1 MSVQQSPLSAQQSPS
16 SAQQSPLTYEGVL
29 EMLRETG
36 ERMRETER
44 IIQGIAR
51 RQEEAA
57 DRMIQEIARRQEEA
71 AEQRRETDRKIQEA
85 AEQSAE
91 QRRETDRKIQ
101 EAAEQR
107 RRETDR
113 IIQETAEQG
122 RESYQKLERLFQET
136 SEQMKETDKQIRR
149 TSQEIGKLGS
159 RVGDMVENMVGSG
172 NIVAQFRD
180 LGHHVIAHS
189 RRKIFGER
197 GTDASGQIDLFLE
210 NGDIAILVEVKTTL
224 KNDDI
229 LDHIE
234 RIEKY
239 RRWIDVSGNKKKQRY
254 IGAVASPFVEE
265 NVAKF
270 AHRKGF
276 YVITQSGD
284 LFEIMTPPKGFEP
297 KTW

>member
-1 MSVQQSPLSAQQSPS
+1 M

-29 EMLRETG
+29 EMF
-36 ERMRETER
+36 RETER
-44 IIQGIAR
+44 MIQGIAR
-51 RQEEAA
+51 QQEES
-57 DRMIQEIARRQEEA
+57 DR
-71 AEQRRETDRKIQEA
+71 
-85 AEQSAE
+85 
-91 QRRETDRKIQ
+91 
-101 EAAEQR
+101 
-107 RRETDR
+107 
-113 IIQETAEQG
+113 
-122 RESYQKLERLFQET
+122 KLERLFQET
-136 SEQMKETDKQIRR
+136 SEQMKETAEQMKETDKQIRR
-149 TSQEIGKLGS
+149 TSQEVGKLGS

-239 RRWIDVSGNKKKQRY
+239 RRWIDGSGNKKKQRY

>member
-1 MSVQQSPLSAQQSPS
+1 MSVQQSPLP
-16 SAQQSPLTYEGVL
+16 AQQSPLTLEGVL
-29 EMLRETG
+29 EMFRAT
-36 ERMRETER
+36 
-44 IIQGIAR
+44 
-51 RQEEAA
+51 
-57 DRMIQEIARRQEEA
+57 DRMIQEIARRQEETS
-71 AEQRRETDRKIQEA
+71 EQMRKTDRKI
-85 AEQSAE
+85 
-91 QRRETDRKIQ
+91 
-101 EAAEQR
+101 
-107 RRETDR
+107 
-113 IIQETAEQG
+113 
-122 RESYQKLERLFQET
+122 QET
-136 SEQMKETDKQIRR
+136 SEQMKETDRIVQETSEQMRKTDRIVQETSEQVRR

-159 RVGDMVENMVGSG
+159 RVGNMVEDMVGSG

-239 RRWIDVSGNKKKQRY
+239 RNWIDTTGNNKKRY
-254 IGAVASPFVEE
+254 IGAVASPFVED

-270 AHRKGF
+270 AHRKGL

-284 LFEIMTPPKGFEP
+284 IFEIMTPPKGFEP
-297 KTW
+297 QTW